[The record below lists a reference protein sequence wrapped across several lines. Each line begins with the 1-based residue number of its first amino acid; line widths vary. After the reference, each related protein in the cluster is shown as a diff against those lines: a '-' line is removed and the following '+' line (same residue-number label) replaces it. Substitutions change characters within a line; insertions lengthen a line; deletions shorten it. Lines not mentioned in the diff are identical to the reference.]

1 MQAFPATIHM
11 RVGIVRLTKRKS
23 SGFMKVEELV
33 DVALRSGEILLK
45 SGAEIYR
52 VEDTIIRIMET
63 EGYSCDCF
71 VLLSAIFLSVRVQ
84 GSSNLTI
91 IKRVKSNAVNLGRI
105 ELINSF
111 SRMMQHKRVDY
122 TYARDALD
130 KIDRTDNYKFITK
143 LTAAA
148 GIAFAYTLL
157 FKGTPKEAAA
167 SIIVCSTAYIIKAL
181 LSRTGFFSFIEYF
194 IAGIV
199 IGFTSLSMV
208 SIFDGMNAYK
218 LIIGGSMF
226 LLPGMAITNSI
237 KDTLHGDTLS
247 SMYRLAEAVLV
258 ITAVVIG
265 ISIVFS
271 VGLK

>member
-1 MQAFPATIHM
+1 
-11 RVGIVRLTKRKS
+11 
-23 SGFMKVEELV
+23 MKVEELV
-33 DVALRSGEILLK
+33 DVALRSGEILLR

-52 VEDTIIRIMET
+52 VEDTIIKILET

-71 VLLSAIFLSVRVQ
+71 VLLSAIFVSVRIE
-84 GSSNLTI
+84 GKTNLTI
-91 IKRVKSNAVNLGRI
+91 IKRVKSNAVNLGKI

-111 SRMMQHKRVDY
+111 SRMMQHKRIDY
-122 TYARDALD
+122 TYATESLD
-130 KIDRTDNYKFITK
+130 NIDRTDCYKFNIK
-143 LTAAA
+143 LIAAA
-148 GIAFAYTLL
+148 GTAFVYTLL
-157 FKGTPKEAAA
+157 FKGTFKEAAA
-167 SIIVCSTAYIIKAL
+167 SIIVGTTAYIIKVL

-199 IGFTSLSMV
+199 IGFTSLSAV
-208 SIFDGMNAYK
+208 SIFSEMNAYK